1 MANNIKIKLNSP
13 DHLLL
18 DRFVKLISNAITTN
32 GVNSINAYPIPTI
45 NATHTNNLDMHRR
58 IIDIHTTK
66 LFHIQQLNEIYVPKG
81 IDLYVISN

>member
-45 NATHTNNLDMHRR
+45 NADHTRNLDMHRR

>member
-18 DRFVKLISNAITTN
+18 DRFIRLLSNVITSNGLNLIST
-32 GVNSINAYPIPTI
+32 YPIPTL
-45 NATHTNNLDMHRR
+45 NAAHTNNLDMHRR
-58 IIDIHTTK
+58 IIEIK
-66 LFHIQQLNEIYVPKG
+66 ASRLYHIQQLNEIYVPKG